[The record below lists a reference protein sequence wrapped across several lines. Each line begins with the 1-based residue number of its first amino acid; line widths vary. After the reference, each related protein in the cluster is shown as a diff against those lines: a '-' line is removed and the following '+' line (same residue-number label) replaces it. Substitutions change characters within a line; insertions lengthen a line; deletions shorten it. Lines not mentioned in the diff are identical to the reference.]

1 MLDLRPPTATRD
13 MTSEDTLMAIK
24 PRTEGRSAVTL
35 RQLRAFLL
43 TAENGS
49 ASMAARNLG
58 VTQPAV
64 SQQLQELERQLR
76 VRLLERVGIRMLPTP
91 AGRALID
98 PVRRALS
105 ALDQIEPALAAFR
118 QHEGSLV
125 RLGSGATACIY
136 FLPEPLARTQARV
149 PNLQVVVVTGNTG
162 EIVTAVESGALDVG
176 LVTGDVARSN
186 PLLYAEHVFEED
198 LIGILPKKP
207 DYQVSEALRAQDLT
221 RMPLILHEPAGRTRD
236 IIDGWFKVEG
246 IRPNPAMELG
256 SIEAIKTLVGAGLGA
271 SLIPRLAATPASH
284 NIVYRRLSRP
294 VRRQLTL
301 VMRTDKMLDA
311 GLRTLL
317 AEIRTSAQSLRMP
330 AVDR

>member
-1 MLDLRPPTATRD
+1 
-13 MTSEDTLMAIK
+13 MTFQRLNVAIK
-24 PRTEGRSAVTL
+24 PRTEGTSAVTL

-49 ASMAARNLG
+49 ASMAARSLG

-76 VRLLERVGIRMLPTP
+76 VRLIERVGIRMLPTP
-91 AGRALID
+91 AGRALIE
-98 PVRRALS
+98 PIRRALS

-118 QHEGSLV
+118 QHEARLV

-136 FLPEPLARTQARV
+136 FLPAPLARTQARV
-149 PNLQVVVVTGNTG
+149 PNLQIVVVTGNTS
-162 EIVTAVESGALDVG
+162 EIVAAVENGTLDVG

-186 PLLYAEHVFEED
+186 PSIHSEHVFEED
-198 LIGILPKKP
+198 LIGILPRKP
-207 DYQVSEALRAQDLT
+207 EYRVSEALRAQDLA
-221 RMPLILHEPAGRTRD
+221 RMPLILHEPAGQTRD

-271 SLIPRLAATPASH
+271 SLIPRLAATPASRD
-284 NIVYRRLSRP
+284 IVYRRLFRP
-294 VRRQLTL
+294 VRRQLSL
-301 VMRTDKMLDA
+301 VMRTDKMLDT

-330 AVDR
+330 VIDQRDA